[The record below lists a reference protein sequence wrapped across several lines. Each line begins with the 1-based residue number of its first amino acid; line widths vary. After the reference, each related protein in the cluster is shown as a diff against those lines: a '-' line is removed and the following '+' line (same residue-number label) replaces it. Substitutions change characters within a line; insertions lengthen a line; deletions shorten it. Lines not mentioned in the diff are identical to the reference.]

1 MSKITLPAWYLPF
14 ETKLQQIYTLVRPK
28 TGNLTVGGSAAI
40 AYMLAQLNMMNEL
53 NAMTPPSDL
62 DFMYNNSQISHPNF
76 DNFTKS
82 TESLEKSITYTDTRG
97 LTFDLIFVPDKSPIN
112 KIALNGIDI
121 LNPKVLRTF
130 YRDNLDGF
138 DESRNRAKDE
148 QRLGLLNAII
158 SKIESDSELS
168 ALFFADRPRKRS
180 SIFDTTTVKSNKQLF
195 GSEIDSSF
203 GSVFGSPE
211 MQPSGNLFGSPEIQP
226 SGSIFDSPKMSH
238 SSSSQIQPSD
248 FIFDSPEIQPSG
260 HVFGSPNRLH
270 SSVGSIFDSPE
281 MLESSSQLCSSNRL
295 PSSSMF
301 DSPPRIPISFLET
314 RLPRTPISSPESGF
328 PIAPIGLP
336 RTPIYEKDMDY
347 KSKYIKYKTKYLLL
361 TQTLN
366 KI

>member
-28 TGNLTVGGSAAI
+28 IGNLTVGGSAAI

-53 NAMTPPSDL
+53 NVMIPPSDL

-97 LTFDLIFVPDKSPIN
+97 LTFDLIFVSDKSPIN

-158 SKIESDSELS
+158 SKIESDTELS
-168 ALFFADRPRKRS
+168 PIFFADRPRKRS
-180 SIFDTTTVKSNKQLF
+180 SIFNNTAVKSNKQLF
-195 GSEIDSSF
+195 GSESNSSF
-203 GSVFGSPE
+203 GSMFGSPE
-211 MQPSGNLFGSPEIQP
+211 MQPYG
-226 SGSIFDSPKMSH
+226 H
-238 SSSSQIQPSD
+238 
-248 FIFDSPEIQPSG
+248 IFDSPEILP
-260 HVFGSPNRLH
+260 FGSPDRLQ

-281 MLESSSQLCSSNRL
+281 MLESSSQLCSPNRV

-301 DSPPRIPISFLET
+301 GSPPRIPIESQFSFPET
-314 RLPRTPISSPESGF
+314 RLPRTPISSPETRLPISSPESGF

-336 RTPIYEKDMDY
+336 RTPIYEKDTNY
-347 KSKYIKYKTKYLLL
+347 RSKYIKYKTKYSLL